1 MISIVNVNE
10 NWGIGCDGDLLVN
23 IPEDMKFFRQTT
35 AGSTVVMGR
44 KTWESIGAKP
54 LPERTNCVI
63 SRTVKSLEGAQVF
76 GSVEDFLKFAE
87 KAEGKVFVTGG
98 GEIYRGEDYY
108 AVNGRAICRDCLADY
123 AAQVLAPFLV
133 KGG

>member
-1 MISIVNVNE
+1 MEPYEGVSGE
-10 NWGIGCDGDLLVN
+10 C
-23 IPEDMKFFRQTT
+23 
-35 AGSTVVMGR
+35 
-44 KTWESIGAKP
+44 
-54 LPERTNCVI
+54 
-63 SRTVKSLEGAQVF
+63 SLC
-76 GSVEDFLKFAE
+76 
-87 KAEGKVFVTGG
+87 G